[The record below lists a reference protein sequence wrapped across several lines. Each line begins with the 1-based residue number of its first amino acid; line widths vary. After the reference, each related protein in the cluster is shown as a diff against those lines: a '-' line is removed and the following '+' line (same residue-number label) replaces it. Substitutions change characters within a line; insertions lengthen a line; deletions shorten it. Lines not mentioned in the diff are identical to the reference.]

1 MGSQLA
7 ARRAARSAVVPVSVA
22 AAERLHVLAHR
33 AAVSGRNLDD
43 WWDSPIETGLAA
55 VALARHSRAYRS
67 EAEHVLERLLRWWRD
82 ESPRRVSGDAVALA
96 LTARAAAELQRADPA
111 LTAAAVAA
119 VADLAERDRS
129 FVPELHLALA
139 AWALSSLV
147 SERDAAP
154 WPALVARLDRPRLAG
169 VDEPLRRFA
178 LALARHP
185 FDANVLVQ
193 ELIAEIGSAPG
204 LSESAVLLWLIS
216 AGCEELSLHLPQDD
230 NALQVLLRRRAEM
243 VERLAGEI
251 DERTFIAPDVEEV
264 DQWRAD
270 APAVAYLTSFE
281 ALLIDLGLASRDDV
295 TPWLTFSEAQ
305 ELFGGR
311 EAAAREELRAT
322 REGLFAWIAGLVTLI
337 AGLAGLS
344 LWLGL
349 RTLGVEHSIANS
361 GAVSLAAF
369 VLVVAFALL
378 ARGRPHAR
386 LIESLGIFFGLLGL
400 CAAAVA
406 VNQTAKKPY
415 ISDITGLVVSALIAV
430 GGVIIFFAVS
440 WLVRERR
447 PSV

>member
-1 MGSQLA
+1 MGSQPA
-7 ARRAARSAVVPVSVA
+7 ARRAARSTVVPVSVA
-22 AAERLHVLAHR
+22 AADRLHVLAHR
-33 AAVSGRNLDD
+33 AAASGRDLDD
-43 WWDSPIETGLAA
+43 WWGSPVETGLATL
-55 VALARHSRAYRS
+55 ALARHSRAYRS
-67 EAEHVLERLLRWWRD
+67 EAEHVLARLLRWWSD
-82 ESPRRVSGDAVALA
+82 EDPRRVSGDAVAIA
-96 LTARAAAELQRADPA
+96 LTARAAAELQKADPA
-111 LTAAAVAA
+111 LTAAAVEA
-119 VADLAERDRS
+119 VADMAKRDRS
-129 FVPELHLALA
+129 LVPELHLALA
-139 AWALSSLV
+139 AWALSPLA

-154 WPALVARLDRPRLAG
+154 WPQLVSRLDRPRLAG

-178 LALARHP
+178 LALARDP

-204 LSESAVLLWLIS
+204 LSDSAVLLWLIS

-251 DERTFIAPDVEEV
+251 DERTFVPPDVEEV

-281 ALLIDLGLASRDDV
+281 ALLVDLGLASRDDV

-311 EAAAREELRAT
+311 ESAARAELMST
-322 REGLFAWIAGLVTLI
+322 REHLLAWIAGLVALL
-337 AGLAGLS
+337 AGVAGLS

-386 LIESLGIFFGLLGL
+386 LIESFGVFVGLLGL
-400 CAAAVA
+400 SAAVVA

-415 ISDITGLVVSALIAV
+415 ISDVTGLVVSALIAV
-430 GGVIIFFAVS
+430 GGVIIFYVAS
-440 WLVRERR
+440 WLVRDRGQ
-447 PSV
+447 SN